1 MKSPGAI
8 AFSIFGI
15 DIRYYGILIA
25 IGMAACMLI
34 SLRRTAQK
42 ESIDIF
48 DINRKSIV

>member
-8 AFSIFGI
+8 AFSILGI

-34 SLRRTAQK
+34 SLRRTAHT
-42 ESIDIF
+42 DIAK
-48 DINRKSIV
+48 DKMLEGL